1 MEFKNFTEL
10 IRDKVAGQVGN
21 GYQVHLNNVRKN
33 NGIELIA
40 LTVLQEENNV
50 SPAIYLKEYYENYI
64 SGRETLDGIV
74 SRILDTY
81 NENRINQNVE
91 LKYILS
97 YEDMKPRIVY
107 KLVNTEKNRELLEDV
122 PHMDFLDLSV
132 VFQCIV
138 SKEEFEISA
147 FLIHDVHQKMWN
159 VSVDDLYQAAM
170 ENTPKI
176 LKCEIKSMAET
187 ICDIVQSED
196 SDITDEELGKI
207 MRQFAGSIPMFVM
220 SNQCRVEGAS
230 CMLYRNILA
239 SFARSI
245 SNSFYIIP
253 ASIHELLLIPA
264 QQCIEDESI
273 KNMIREI
280 NDTQVS
286 DEEILS
292 YSLYFYDKEERKI
305 VKK

>member
-10 IRDKVAGQVGN
+10 IRDKIAEQVGN

-40 LTVLQEENNV
+40 LTVLQEKNNV

-64 SGRETLDGIV
+64 SGKETLDSIV
-74 SRILDTY
+74 NQIIDVY
-81 NENRINQNVE
+81 NENKIDPNIN
-91 LKYILS
+91 LGCILN
-97 YEDMKPRIVY
+97 YEDAKPRIIY
-107 KLVNTEKNRELLEDV
+107 KLINTEKNKELLKDV
-122 PHMDFLDLSV
+122 PHIDFFDLSI

-138 SKEEFEISA
+138 LQEEFEIST
-147 FLIHDVHQKMWN
+147 FLIHDDHRKVWN
-159 VSVDDLYQAAM
+159 VSVEDLYRVAM
-170 ENTPKI
+170 ENTPK
-176 LKCEIKSMAET
+176 LLRCEIKSMAET
-187 ICDIVQSED
+187 FCDIVQSEY

-239 SFARSI
+239 CFAQSI

-253 ASIHELLLIPA
+253 SSIHELLLIPA

-273 KNMIREI
+273 KSMIREI

-286 DEEILS
+286 NEEILS
-292 YSLYFYDKEERKI
+292 YSLYFYDKEEGEI